1 MFIFKTPT
9 IKDFCNEKRYQDF
22 CNEKRCQE
30 FVTERGV
37 EINYKVEYGSILQ
50 VSEL

>member
-1 MFIFKTPT
+1 MLS
-9 IKDFCNEKRYQDF
+9 F